1 MENGVMQSE
10 YERIQKGQL
19 IKSGN
24 ITPHNN
30 IQMYCTDEQY
40 YLIYFEQQILMQP
53 VRIERITKEVAISY
67 I

>member
-1 MENGVMQSE
+1 M
-10 YERIQKGQL
+10 QKGQL
-19 IKSGN
+19 IKLGN
-24 ITPHNN
+24 IKPHNN

-53 VRIERITKEVAISY
+53 VRIERIAKEKAIIY